1 MDIRHWL
8 ARCARFIDGLR
19 TRAAGFGHLRHR
31 HARRSLSGRLSPHL
45 LRDIGLGEGG
55 AGEGGA
61 DDG

>member
-8 ARCARFIDGLR
+8 ARCAGIIDGLR
-19 TRAAGFGHLRHR
+19 TGAAGLRQSR
-31 HARRSLSGRLSPHL
+31 NQRGSARRSLSRRLSPHL

-55 AGEGGA
+55 A

>member
-8 ARCARFIDGLR
+8 ARCAGIIDGLR
-19 TRAAGFGHLRHR
+19 TGAAGFGKTSNPRR
-31 HARRSLSGRLSPHL
+31 GARRSLSGRLSPHL

-55 AGEGGA
+55 T

>member
-8 ARCARFIDGLR
+8 ARCAGIIDGLR
-19 TRAAGFGHLRHR
+19 AGAAGFGKTSNQRRGARH
-31 HARRSLSGRLSPHL
+31 SLSGRLSPHL

-55 AGEGGA
+55 A